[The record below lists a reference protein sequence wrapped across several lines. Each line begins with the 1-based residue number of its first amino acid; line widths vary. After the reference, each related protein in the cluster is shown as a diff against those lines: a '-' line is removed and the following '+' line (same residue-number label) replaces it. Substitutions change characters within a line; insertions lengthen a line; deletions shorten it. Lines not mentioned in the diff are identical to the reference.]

1 MDTSLVPSEKK
12 LIKYPSGYDGKY
24 ASFEVG
30 YAGDKA
36 GIRFDFV
43 KAVISQGTQHLKHR
57 ERPFQVVTTSDLF
70 NLDSLKE
77 KLKLNMPESD
87 RAVLEDGHKLLE
99 NFIQRNG
106 KTNPAS
112 VEDFECS
119 PA

>member
-12 LIKYPSGYDGKY
+12 SIIYPSGYDGKY

-30 YAGDKA
+30 YVGDKA

-43 KAVISQGTQHLKHR
+43 EAVISQGTQHLKYR

-70 NLDSLKE
+70 NLDSLE
-77 KLKLNMPESD
+77 GRLKLTMPESD
-87 RAVLEDGHKLLE
+87 RAVLEDGQKLLE
-99 NFIQRNG
+99 DFIQRNG
-106 KTNPAS
+106 QTNPAS
-112 VEDFECS
+112 VEDFEFS